1 MEALMY
7 VNGHCG
13 RADLGLDIAI
23 NIRKRGWSQASKE
36 RLAVAY
42 SQGKI
47 QKINR
52 RGDKYS
58 PKLGDVLNIALERN
72 IESELGALI
81 EDKSKRNSN
90 RIDKIRLQ
98 FKSK

>member
-1 MEALMY
+1 MY

-23 NIRKRGWSQASKE
+23 NIRKRGWPQSIKD
-36 RLAVAY
+36 RLAQAY

-47 QKINR
+47 HKNTRKGDSYKQKL
-52 RGDKYS
+52 S
-58 PKLGDVLNIALERN
+58 DVISIALENN

-81 EDKSKRNSN
+81 EDKGKRNTN

>member
-1 MEALMY
+1 MY

-23 NIRKRGWSQASKE
+23 NIRKRGWSQAIKD
-36 RLAVAY
+36 RLAQAY

-47 QKINR
+47 HKNIR
-52 RGDKYS
+52 KGDSYK
-58 PKLGDVLNIALERN
+58 PKLSDVLSIALENN
-72 IESELGALI
+72 IESELGSLI
-81 EDKSKRNSN
+81 EEKGKRNTN